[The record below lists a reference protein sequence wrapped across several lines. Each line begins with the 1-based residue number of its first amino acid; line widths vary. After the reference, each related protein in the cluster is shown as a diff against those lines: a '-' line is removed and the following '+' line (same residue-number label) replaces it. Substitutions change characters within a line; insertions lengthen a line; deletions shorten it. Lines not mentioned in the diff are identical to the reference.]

1 MAPEY
6 ISQLLVI
13 IGIVLS
19 LLMMLFFAGMKAS
32 FVSANR
38 LNVELRR
45 NQGTA
50 EGVFMGK
57 FVDDT
62 YLFIST
68 CYFGIVLSTVLYALS
83 FFWMMKLDIWN
94 PILFENVYVT
104 LTINVLLSSVF
115 FFFIGKFLARV
126 LFNRNDRL
134 LYTLMPV
141 FNFFYS
147 VFTPIT
153 SMFQNFANGILKYLF
168 NVRINSEKHAFDVAH
183 GEQRSYQYD
192 EEEEEDVNHL
202 AINTHMFENALYL
215 PSVKIR
221 QSLTPR
227 TEVEGLDIKTDIA
240 TAIEKITESGQDKM
254 IVYEDNIDNI
264 LGYVLMVDFFKNP
277 PDLQSILLPVFI
289 VPETKTVT
297 DLLHRFSQER
307 KSIAWVVDEFGGTAG
322 IITVDNIIRELFGEA
337 DDQFGK
343 NNYVEKRISENE
355 FIFSGR
361 IELSRLNEKYDFDF
375 PEKESETLSGFIIR
389 ENKRIPKYKER
400 VIVDNY
406 VFDIISVSETKIGLV
421 KLQILR

>member
-1 MAPEY
+1 MSPEQ

-13 IGIVLS
+13 IGMVIS
-19 LLMMLFFAGMKAS
+19 LLMILFFTGMRAS

-45 NQGTA
+45 NQGTS
-50 EGVFMGK
+50 EGVLMGR
-57 FVDDT
+57 FVDHQH
-62 YLFIST
+62 LFIST
-68 CYFGIVLSTVLYALS
+68 CYFGVVISTVVYALC
-83 FFWMMKLDIWN
+83 FYWMMKLGIWK
-94 PILFENVYVT
+94 PIHFNNDYIT
-104 LTINVLLSSVF
+104 LTVNVVLSSVF
-115 FFFIGKFLARV
+115 ILFFANFLSRI
-126 LFNRNDRL
+126 LFNRNDRVLYAL
-134 LYTLMPV
+134 LPL
-141 FNFFYS
+141 FNFFFS
-147 VFTPIT
+147 IFNPVIVI
-153 SMFQNFANGILKYLF
+153 FQNFANGILKYLF
-168 NVRINSEKHAFDVAH
+168 NVRINQEHNAFDVGK
-183 GEQRSYQYD
+183 GEQRNYLHD
-192 EEEEEDVNHL
+192 EEEDEDLNHL
-202 AINTHMFENALYL
+202 EINTNMFENALYL
-215 PSVKIR
+215 PSIKIR

-227 TEVEGLDIKTDIA
+227 TEVEGLEIKTDIA
-240 TAIEKITESGQDKM
+240 TAIKLMIESRQDKM
-254 IVYEDNIDNI
+254 VVYEDNIDNI
-264 LGYVLMVDFFKNP
+264 QGYVLMVDFFKNP

-289 VPETKTVT
+289 VPETKSVT

-337 DDQFGK
+337 EDQFGK

-389 ENKRIPKYKER
+389 ENKRIPKQKER

-406 VFDIISVSETKIGLV
+406 VFDIVSVTETKIGLV